1 MECVKEKQAVTL
13 GQMAALSQ
21 EEIDRMDNKTLLSTY
36 QATGD
41 ASLKWALVLR
51 FTGMIRRIA
60 SQVCGLYNSFAEPDD
75 IINEGILVLLNA
87 VDKFD
92 PSKDTKFETY
102 VSKRLRGMVIDLAR
116 NQDWLPRQVRQKTA
130 RLNRVSEELAMEL
143 GRMPTS
149 QEMAEHLGVTLEE
162 YAAMLSETTA
172 SGLISFEALL
182 DAGGGGAGRSLT
194 GSGQE
199 EMPEERYEERELH
212 EVLRKG
218 VESLRE
224 KERLV
229 LSLYYEKEMNM
240 REIAQVLNVS
250 APRVSQIHS
259 RAIQHLQLYMKQYL
273 EAQ

>member
-1 MECVKEKQAVTL
+1 MECVKDRQGGVSSQA
-13 GQMAALSQ
+13 ASISQ
-21 EEIDRMDNKTLLSTY
+21 AEIDEMDNKALLEAY
-36 QATGD
+36 QTTGD
-41 ASLKWALVLR
+41 PGLKWALVLR
-51 FTGMIRRIA
+51 FTGMVRRVA

-92 PSKDTKFETY
+92 PTKDTKFETY

-130 RLNRVSEELAMEL
+130 RLNRATEELAMEL

-149 QEMAEHLGVTLEE
+149 REMAEHMGITMEE
-162 YAAMLSETTA
+162 YASALAETTA

-182 DAGGGGAGRSLT
+182 DAGGGGGGRSLT

-199 EMPEERYEERELH
+199 ELPEEHCEEQELH
-212 EVLRKG
+212 EILRKG
-218 VESLRE
+218 VASLRE
-224 KERLV
+224 KEQMV
-229 LSLYYEKEMNM
+229 LSLYYEKGLNM

-259 RAIQHLQLYMKQYL
+259 RAIQHLRLYMKQYL
-273 EAQ
+273 EA